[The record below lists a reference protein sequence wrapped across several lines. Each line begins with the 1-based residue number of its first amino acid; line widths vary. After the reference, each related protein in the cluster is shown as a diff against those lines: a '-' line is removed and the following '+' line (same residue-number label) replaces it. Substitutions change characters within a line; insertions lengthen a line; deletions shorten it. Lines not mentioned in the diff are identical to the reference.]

1 MNIVI
6 MGGGKVG
13 ETLCRFLTEE
23 NHEIKIIET
32 DEEVLNELL
41 NNYDIGGI
49 MGNGATFD
57 TQMDAEVDK
66 CDVFIAVTEAMKLIS
81 LLRSPQKIGA
91 RYTVARVRNP
101 EYSGK
106 ADF

>member
-1 MNIVI
+1 MVSD
-6 MGGGKVG
+6 G
-13 ETLCRFLTEE
+13 R

-66 CDVFIAVTEAMKLIS
+66 CDVFIAVTESDETNIVAAITVKN
-81 LLRSPQKIGA
+81 RCKIY
-91 RYTVARVRNP
+91 RCEVRNP
-101 EYSGK
+101 EILRKS
-106 ADF
+106 